1 MQAMNNAT
9 NYFFDIETSVDEKTE
24 IMIRRQAESDYPIRP
39 DDCAAFTPEQYSEK
53 RVRDACLKAEYA
65 RVLVA
70 SLIVEDKNEVVKRCL
85 IGLDPA
91 TGRFYENES
100 QALQRIWN
108 HLAHFNLSADILVG
122 HNILNFDL
130 PFLYKRSIINHVQP
144 TIYLNFARYRAQ
156 PIFDTMHIWQRWN
169 GAISLDALATALSL
183 TSSKNG
189 GINGSQVY
197 DFYRAGKHREIADY
211 CGRDTILVREIYQRM
226 TFAE

>member
-1 MQAMNNAT
+1 MQAT
-9 NYFFDIETSVDEKTE
+9 KYFFDIETSVDEKTE
-24 IMIRRQAESDYPIRP
+24 EMIRRQAEADYLIRP
-39 DDCAAFTPEQYSEK
+39 DDCTALTPAQHAEK

-70 SLIVEDKNEVVKRCL
+70 SLIVENKNEVIKRCL

-91 TGRFYENES
+91 TGRFYEDER
-100 QALQRIWN
+100 QTLERIWK
-108 HLAHFNLSADILVG
+108 HLVHFNLVTDLLIG
-122 HNILNFDL
+122 HNILHFDL
-130 PFLYKRSIINHVQP
+130 PFLYKRSIINHIKP
-144 TIYLNFARYRAQ
+144 TIHLNFARYRAQ

-197 DFYRAGKHREIADY
+197 DFYRAGRHREIADY